1 MSREIVVDVSR
12 DQIRLAVL
20 EERELS
26 EIYVEKINNERV
38 VGNIYKGRVANVL
51 PGMQAAFIDIGLG
64 KNAFLYAGDIN
75 FNFEPSSPEDE
86 ELIEGLKKVS
96 IKDMLKVGQD
106 VLVQVVKEPI
116 GTKGARVSTNIT
128 IPGRYVVLMPTV
140 DYVGI
145 SRRIEKDDER
155 NRLKSLAESIR
166 PARMGVIVRT
176 VAEGIG
182 KDEMKADIDFLKRQW
197 QDILQRQKKCSS
209 PKLIYKDMNLIS
221 RMVRDIFTPEVSK
234 FYINSLY
241 EYERV
246 QEMLS
251 VLSPALKDR
260 VVFYRGQEEIFE
272 YFNIESKIDR
282 ALQRKVWLQCGGYIV
297 IDRTEAL
304 TAIDV
309 NTGKFVGSVNLEDTV
324 LKTNLEAAREIARQ
338 LRLRDIGGIIIV
350 DFIDMTSP
358 EHQKMV
364 LSALEEELK
373 KDRTRAHILGLT
385 QLGLVEITR
394 KKVRQSLDEVLEKTC
409 PYCEG
414 RGRIL
419 SEDTVAKKVER
430 ELVRVF
436 RERKGEAVLLEVHPS
451 VASVVI
457 GSGGNRL
464 SQMESRYEKYIFI
477 KGNDSLHPEEIRI
490 KAVGSKAKLESMAM
504 PVREGQIMDVVIE
517 EVHIS
522 NTNDG
527 IARVDGYIIDV
538 EEGANLVGEK
548 VRVEIYKTFRTYA
561 RARLI

>member
-1 MSREIVVDVSR
+1 MSKEIVVDVNR
-12 DQIRLAVL
+12 DQIRVAVL
-20 EERELS
+20 EDRELV

-38 VGNIYKGRVANVL
+38 VGNIYKGKVANVL
-51 PGMQAAFIDIGLG
+51 PGMQAAFVDIGLG

-75 FNFEPSSPEDE
+75 LNLESSGPEDE
-86 ELIEGLKKVS
+86 ELIEGLKKIS

-128 IPGRYVVLMPTV
+128 IPGRYLVLMPTV

-145 SRRIEKDDER
+145 SRRIEREEER
-155 NRLKSLAESIR
+155 SRLKTLAENIR
-166 PARMGVIVRT
+166 PVHMGVIVRT
-176 VAEGIG
+176 VAEGVG
-182 KDEMKADIDFLKRQW
+182 KDELEADIEFLKKQW
-197 QDILQRQKKCSS
+197 DDIIQRQKKCTS
-209 PKLIYKDMNLIS
+209 PKLIYKDMNLIA
-221 RMVRDIFTPEVSK
+221 RIVRDLFTPEVSK
-234 FYINSLY
+234 FYINSSY
-241 EYERV
+241 EYEKV
-246 QEMLS
+246 QELVS
-251 VLSPALKDR
+251 ALSPALKDR
-260 VVFYRGQEEIFE
+260 VTFYRGQEEIFE
-272 YFNIESKIDR
+272 YFNIEPEIDR

-309 NTGKFVGSVNLEDTV
+309 NTGKFVGSVDLEDTV

-338 LRLRDIGGIIIV
+338 LRLRDIGGIIII
-350 DFIDMTSP
+350 DFIDMNSQ

-364 LSALEEELK
+364 LSALAEELK

-419 SEDTVAKKVER
+419 SEETVAKKVER
-430 ELVRVF
+430 ELDRIF

-464 SQMESRYEKYIFI
+464 SQMESRYEKFIFI

-490 KAVGSKAKLESMAM
+490 KAVGSKTKLENLAM
-504 PVREGQIMDVVIE
+504 PVREGQILDVVID
-517 EVHIS
+517 EVHVS
-522 NTNDG
+522 NPNDG
-527 IARVDGYIIDV
+527 IARVDGYVIDV
-538 EEGANLVGEK
+538 EEGADLLGEK
-548 VRVEIYKTFRTYA
+548 VRVEVYKTFRTYA

>member
-1 MSREIVVDVSR
+1 MSKEIVVDVNR

-20 EERELS
+20 EDRELV

-38 VGNIYKGRVANVL
+38 VGNIYKGKVANVL
-51 PGMQAAFIDIGLG
+51 PGMQAAFVDIGLG
-64 KNAFLYAGDIN
+64 KNTFLYAGDIN
-75 FNFEPSSPEDE
+75 LNLESSGPEDDE
-86 ELIEGLKKVS
+86 FIEGLKRVS

-116 GTKGARVSTNIT
+116 GTKGARVSTNVT

-145 SRRIEKDDER
+145 SRRIEREDER
-155 NRLKSLAESIR
+155 SRLKSLAENIR
-166 PARMGVIVRT
+166 PAHMGVIVRT

-182 KDEMKADIDFLKRQW
+182 KDELKADMDFLKKQW
-197 QDILQRQKKCSS
+197 DDIIQAQKRCNS
-209 PKLIYKDMNLIS
+209 PKLIYKDMNLIA
-221 RMVRDIFTPEVSK
+221 RIVRDIFTPEISK
-234 FYINSLY
+234 FYINSSY
-241 EYERV
+241 EYEKV
-246 QEMLS
+246 QELVS
-251 VLSPALKDR
+251 ALSPALKDR

-272 YFNIESKIDR
+272 YFHIEPEIDR
-282 ALQRKVWLQCGGYIV
+282 ALHRKVWLQCGGYIV

-309 NTGKFVGSVNLEDTV
+309 NTGKFVGSVDLEDTV
-324 LKTNLEAAREIARQ
+324 LKTNLEAAQEIARQ
-338 LRLRDIGGIIIV
+338 LRLRDIGGIIII
-350 DFIDMTSP
+350 DFIDMISQ

-364 LSALEEELK
+364 LSALAESLK
-373 KDRTRAHILGLT
+373 RDRTRAHILGLT

-430 ELVRVF
+430 ELDRIF

-457 GSGGNRL
+457 GSGGSRL

-490 KAVGSKAKLESMAM
+490 KAVGSRSKLENLAM
-504 PVREGQIMDVVIE
+504 PVREGQILDVVIDE
-517 EVHIS
+517 IHVS
-522 NTNDG
+522 NPNDG
-527 IARVDGYIIDV
+527 IARVDGYVIDV
-538 EEGANLVGEK
+538 EEGADLLGEK

>member
-1 MSREIVVDVSR
+1 MSKEIVVDVNR

-38 VGNIYKGRVANVL
+38 VGNIYKGKVANVL

-75 FNFEPSSPEDE
+75 LNFEASGPEDE

-155 NRLKSLAESIR
+155 NRLKFLAESIR
-166 PARMGVIVRT
+166 PPHMGIIVRT

-182 KDEMKADIDFLKRQW
+182 KDELKADIDFLKKQW
-197 QDILQRQKKCSS
+197 DDILQRQKKCAS

-221 RMVRDIFTPEVSK
+221 RIVRDLFTPEISK
-234 FYINSLY
+234 FYINSSY
-241 EYERV
+241 EYEKV
-246 QEMLS
+246 QELLS
-251 VLSPALKDR
+251 VLSPTLKDR
-260 VVFYRGQEEIFE
+260 VIFYRGQEEIFE
-272 YFNIESKIDR
+272 YFNIESEIDR

-309 NTGKFVGSVNLEDTV
+309 NTGKFVGSVDLEDTV

-338 LRLRDIGGIIIV
+338 LRLRDIGGIIII
-350 DFIDMTSP
+350 DFIDMTSQ

-364 LSALEEELK
+364 LSALAEELK

-394 KKVRQSLDEVLEKTC
+394 KKVRQSLDEVLEKIC

-430 ELVRVF
+430 ELDRVF

-451 VASVVI
+451 VAAVVI

-490 KAVGSKAKLESMAM
+490 KAVGSRTKLENLAM

-517 EVHIS
+517 EVHVS
-522 NTNDG
+522 NPNDG
-527 IARVDGYIIDV
+527 IARVDGYVIDV
-538 EEGANLVGEK
+538 EEGADLIGEK

>member
-1 MSREIVVDVSR
+1 MSREIVVDVNR

-38 VGNIYKGRVANVL
+38 VGNIYKGKVANVL

-75 FNFEPSSPEDE
+75 LNFEASAPEDE

-96 IKDMLKVGQD
+96 IKDMLKIGQD

-166 PARMGVIVRT
+166 PPHMGVIVRT
-176 VAEGIG
+176 IAEGIG
-182 KDEMKADIDFLKRQW
+182 KDELKADIDFLKKQW
-197 QDILQRQKKCSS
+197 EDILQRQKKCAS
-209 PKLIYKDMNLIS
+209 PKLVYKDMNLIS
-221 RMVRDIFTPEVSK
+221 RIVRDLFTPEISR
-234 FYINSLY
+234 FYINSSY
-241 EYERV
+241 EYEKV

-251 VLSPALKDR
+251 VISPTLKDR

-272 YFNIESKIDR
+272 YFNIESEIDR

-338 LRLRDIGGIIIV
+338 LRLRDIGGIIII

-364 LSALEEELK
+364 LSALAEELK

-430 ELVRVF
+430 ELDRVF
-436 RERKGEAVLLEVHPS
+436 RERKGEAVLLEVHPT

-464 SQMESRYEKYIFI
+464 SQMESRYEKYIYI

-490 KAVGSKAKLESMAM
+490 KAVGSKAKLENLAM

-517 EVHIS
+517 EVHVS

-538 EEGANLVGEK
+538 EEAAGLIGEK